1 QQNNKLITIRYP
13 AVTFTWEMWLESY
26 GLTFIAGLCWILVGF
41 ILLARAPDWTGAV
54 EGITLL
60 PVAILFLLFSHWGNV
75 QQAYP
80 ADLVFQFLFTPAF
93 ALLGAAFI
101 QLSLT
106 YRPETMRESRSPK
119 ISIDVLPYLTLIAL

>member
-1 QQNNKLITIRYP
+1 
-13 AVTFTWEMWLESY
+13 MLE
-26 GLTFIAGLCWILVGF
+26 LVGF
-41 ILLARAPDWTGAV
+41 ILLAKAPNWTGVV

-80 ADLVFQFLFTPAF
+80 ADLVIQFLWTPAF

-106 YRPETMRESRSPK
+106 YRPRQCASLAHP
-119 ISIDVLPYLTLIAL
+119 A